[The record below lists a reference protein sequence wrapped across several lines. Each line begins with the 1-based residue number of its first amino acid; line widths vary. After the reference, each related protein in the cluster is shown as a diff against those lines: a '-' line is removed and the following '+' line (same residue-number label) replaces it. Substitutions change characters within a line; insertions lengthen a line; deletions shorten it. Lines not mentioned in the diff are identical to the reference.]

1 MGAPIQKPPPPEWPE
16 VVPWLP
22 GAYDGRE
29 KWAAVDVIPGS
40 LAFSVTTP
48 SWGEEAQAESSHA
61 STKTSIPHHAERLF
75 TKPNLL
81 IAKPDA
87 TSGIRRLMLKE
98 MPQEKILR
106 EMGSSRLVLHG
117 RQLGRA

>member
-1 MGAPIQKPPPPEWPE
+1 MHAQIQNPECPE
-16 VVPWLP
+16 LIAVSPP

-40 LAFSVTTP
+40 DAFSVTTP
-48 SWGEEAQAESSHA
+48 SWGDEAQAESSHA

-81 IAKPDA
+81 IAEPDA
-87 TSGIRRLMLKE
+87 TSGIRGLMPKE
-98 MPQEKILR
+98 RRHEKILR
-106 EMGSSRLVLHG
+106 GKRSSRLVLHG

>member
-1 MGAPIQKPPPPEWPE
+1 MCPELLPPSPF
-16 VVPWLP
+16 
-22 GAYDGRE
+22 GAYDGRG
-29 KWAAVDVIPGS
+29 KWAAALVIGS
-40 LAFSVTTP
+40 SVGADSLTTP
-48 SWGEEAQAESSHA
+48 SWGDDAQPEKSHVT
-61 STKTSIPHHAERLF
+61 TKTSIPYDAERLF
-75 TKPNLL
+75 TKPNLP
-81 IAKPDA
+81 IAEPDA

>member
-1 MGAPIQKPPPPEWPE
+1 MGAS
-16 VVPWLP
+16 V
-22 GAYDGRE
+22 GAY
-29 KWAAVDVIPGS
+29 
-40 LAFSVTTP
+40 SVTTP
-48 SWGEEAQAESSHA
+48 SWRDEAQAESSHPI
-61 STKTSIPHHAERLF
+61 TKASIPHHAERLF

-81 IAKPDA
+81 IAESDA

-117 RQLGRA
+117 RQLGGA